1 METKETITPEEVA
14 ERNKSLQIASKVI
27 FGESAELRIVNPKS
41 LSLLKH
47 NARYFK
53 KDQFKQLVENLK
65 KDQRL
70 SGTPLCH
77 TVEDGKLEVLSGNHR
92 VEASVEAGIPWILV
106 IVDLGDLSENEQI
119 AVQLSHNSLVGVDDD
134 QILAELWNK
143 IDDIKMKC
151 YAGLSSE
158 TVEQLKKIKLVSFT
172 TPQIRTK
179 QVSFAFTET
188 EVEVITDILDE
199 LGKITADSIHLSHID
214 QFPDFFNLIQDIKKK
229 ENIKNGSLAVLR
241 MVELASSA
249 LAAKQVAV

>member
-92 VEASVEAGIPWILV
+92 VEAYVEAGIPWILV

-119 AVQLSHNSLVGVDDD
+119 AVQ
-134 QILAELWNK
+134 
-143 IDDIKMKC
+143 IDGEIVHYRIK
-151 YAGLSSE
+151 E
-158 TVEQLKKIKLVSFT
+158 KKLE
-172 TPQIRTK
+172 RR
-179 QVSFAFTET
+179 E
-188 EVEVITDILDE
+188 EVE
-199 LGKITADSIHLSHID
+199 K
-214 QFPDFFNLIQDIKKK
+214 
-229 ENIKNGSLAVLR
+229 
-241 MVELASSA
+241 
-249 LAAKQVAV
+249 